1 MHEDSSG
8 RWQAYFHWLQLPTRD
23 WTAWT
28 EVGMV
33 ASNQRLLYLPWVVLA
48 WNKNLI
54 AAKHI
59 KDHWG
64 ISRFHE
70 SSVDYGWVHQKWRQ
84 KLTEQLINIPNWMV
98 KTFIWYPHFQA
109 RSSGSFCTFV
119 NWINLKTNIDG
130 FSVRRANIWYIYFHI
145 IPPRQEALIP
155 GVNQHERGTLSHGG
169 WQLEKKRQTNVKS
182 SAIAFGWYVGVVSG
196 DSGDI

>member
-1 MHEDSSG
+1 MHEESSSTTSR

-28 EVGMV
+28 EVGRV
-33 ASNQRLLYLPWVVLA
+33 ASNQRLLYLPWVGLA
-48 WNKNLI
+48 WNKSPI
-54 AAKHI
+54 AAEHI

-70 SSVDYGWVHQKWRQ
+70 SSIDYGWVQQKWRQ

-98 KTFIWYPHFQA
+98 KTVIWYPHFQA

-119 NWINLKTNIDG
+119 KWINLKTNNQMD
-130 FSVRRANIWYIYFHI
+130 SA
-145 IPPRQEALIP
+145 EARSP
-155 GVNQHERGTLSHGG
+155 YPWGTLSHGG
-169 WQLEKKRQTNVKS
+169 WPL
-182 SAIAFGWYVGVVSG
+182 AIAFGW
-196 DSGDI
+196 